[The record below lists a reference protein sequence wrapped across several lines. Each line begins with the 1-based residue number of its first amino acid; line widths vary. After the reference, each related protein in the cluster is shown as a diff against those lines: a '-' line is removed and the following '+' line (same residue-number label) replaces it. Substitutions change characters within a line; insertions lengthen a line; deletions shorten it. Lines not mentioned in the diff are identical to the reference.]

1 MRPYAFFKNIS
12 AHAFLPLYA
21 HINAMKIE
29 HRYREFLPESRRI
42 VVKIGTRVIA
52 RKTGGTEMRQLR
64 RLVAQVAALRRKGYD
79 VLVVTSGAVGAG
91 MEALHID
98 ERPKLVPD
106 LQMCAAVGQARLMA
120 KYEALFACEKLIVGQ
135 VLLTHA
141 DFQHRVRLANAR
153 RTLEHLLR
161 AGVVPIINEND
172 VVADEELKA
181 DLSLGDNDFLA
192 ALVVKL
198 VRADLLIILSTV
210 DGLLAPGPAGR
221 LRRVTC
227 VENLGPDIFK
237 LVNPGTNTLSK
248 GGMDSKLRAA
258 QIATRAGCAV
268 VVANGR
274 TAGVLTSIMAGADTG
289 TLILSSP
296 L

>member
-1 MRPYAFFKNIS
+1 
-12 AHAFLPLYA
+12 
-21 HINAMKIE
+21 MKLE
-29 HRYREFLPESRRI
+29 RRFREFLPESRR
-42 VVKIGTRVIA
+42 VVIKIGTRVIA
-52 RKTGGTEMRQLR
+52 QQTGRPDLRQLR
-64 RLVAQVAALRRKGYD
+64 GLVSQVASLRRRGYE

-91 MEALHID
+91 METLGIR

-106 LQMCAAVGQARLMA
+106 LQMCAAVGQARLMG
-120 KYEALFACEKLIVGQ
+120 KYETLFAREKLVVGQ

-141 DFQHRVRLANAR
+141 DFLHRIRFANAR
-153 RTLEHLLR
+153 RTMEHLLR
-161 AGVVPIINEND
+161 RGVIPIINEND

-181 DLSLGDNDFLA
+181 DLSLGDNDYLA

-198 VRADLLIILSTV
+198 VRADLLVILSTV

-221 LRRVTC
+221 KHRVPC
-227 VENLGPDIFK
+227 VESLGPEIFK
-237 LVNPGTNTLSK
+237 LVNPGANTLSK

-258 QIATRAGCAV
+258 QIAIRSGCAV

-274 TAGVLTSIMAGADTG
+274 KSGVLTSVLAGEDTG